1 MSERRSSLPPT
12 RAKSRQNRSNSFP
25 ENDNLQPPTKTNRER
40 RSFDTTASRPE
51 QDSLED
57 GKILVLKVIGKVNL
71 RIERKEYQ
79 ELTRILNQIP
89 GDVLVLILD
98 NLSMESLYADIPSSL
113 ASLAALYSKIFYD
126 RQGKLPDHGFSS
138 DDFVHRLVRYF
149 VDVLKYNNQTFAS
162 ARSREHIKT
171 IFKVCA
177 QIDNY
182 LLERIVQRVE
192 QLSKALKGFSEHSL
206 LETKTRSSATRYM
219 RMPEALKSELEWAIN
234 HYKSSLQRLADVLL
248 SMPDNHGEL
257 DLSSSAHN
265 KVDIDEKTI
274 QYMRKLSRKTIE
286 DRLSFNQSL
295 LSAVQESSRDKLLIN
310 GLIDS
315 LGTRINHDKEVRVL
329 FSTIKIKN
337 NNNKTEHAISTVKC
351 YKMEYSN

>member
-1 MSERRSSLPPT
+1 MSEGRSSLPPT
-12 RAKSRQNRSNSFP
+12 RANSRQNRSNSFP
-25 ENDNLQPPTKTNRER
+25 ENDNLQPPTKTNRGR
-40 RSFDTTASRPE
+40 RSFDTKASKPE

-98 NLSMESLYADIPSSL
+98 NLSMESLYGDIPSSL

-177 QIDNY
+177 QIDNS
-182 LLERIVQRVE
+182 LHEIIVQRVE

-206 LETKTRSSATRYM
+206 LETITRSSATRYM
-219 RMPEALKSELEWAIN
+219 RMPEALKSELERAIN
-234 HYKSSLQRLADVLL
+234 HYKSSLQRLADILL
-248 SMPDNHGEL
+248 RMPDNYGEL
-257 DLSSSAHN
+257 DLSSSAHS

-286 DRLSFNQSL
+286 DRLSFNQNL
-295 LSAVQESSRDKLLIN
+295 LSAVQDSSRDKLLIN
-310 GLIDS
+310 ELIDS
-315 LGTRINHDKEVRVL
+315 LGTRIDHDKEVRAL
-329 FSTIKIKN
+329 FFTRKIKN
-337 NNNKTEHAISTVKC
+337 NNNNNRTYNK
-351 YKMEYSN
+351 YS

>member
-1 MSERRSSLPPT
+1 MSEGRSSLPPT
-12 RAKSRQNRSNSFP
+12 RANSRQNRSNSFP
-25 ENDNLQPPTKTNRER
+25 ENDNLQPPTKTNRGR
-40 RSFDTTASRPE
+40 RSFDTKASKPE

-177 QIDNY
+177 QIDNS
-182 LLERIVQRVE
+182 LHERIVQRVE

-206 LETKTRSSATRYM
+206 LETITRSSATRYM
-219 RMPEALKSELEWAIN
+219 RMPEALKSELERAIN
-234 HYKSSLQRLADVLL
+234 HYKSSLQRLADILL
-248 SMPDNHGEL
+248 RMPDNHGEL
-257 DLSSSAHN
+257 DLSSSAHS

-286 DRLSFNQSL
+286 DRLSFNQNL
-295 LSAVQESSRDKLLIN
+295 LSAVQDSSRDKLLIN
-310 GLIDS
+310 ELIDS
-315 LGTRINHDKEVRVL
+315 LGTRINHDKEVRAI
-329 FSTIKIKN
+329 FFTRKIKN
-337 NNNKTEHAISTVKC
+337 NNNNNNRTCNK
-351 YKMEYSN
+351 YS